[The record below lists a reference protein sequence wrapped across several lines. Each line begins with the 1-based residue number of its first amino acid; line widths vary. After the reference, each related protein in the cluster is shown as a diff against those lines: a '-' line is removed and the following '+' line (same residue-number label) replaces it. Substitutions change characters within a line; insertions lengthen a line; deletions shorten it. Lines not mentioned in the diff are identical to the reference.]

1 VKNSMIYYSRCS
13 GAPMGVFYWELKV
26 RTIEWD
32 EKKKVVKLIDQS
44 ILPMKFHFVE
54 LATHEDVFMAIK
66 KMVVRGAP
74 AIGVAGVYGMALA
87 AFEYIGTDLAGLKKW
102 LNEAGPYLN
111 EARPTAVNLSWGIQ
125 KSLDLTAKFEG
136 STEELQQALLE
147 LAHRLADEDVATN
160 MRIAKYGAELI
171 ADGDAI
177 VHHCNTGALATVDYG
192 TALGVIRMAHEQ
204 GKRVHVYVDETR
216 PRLQGSRLTAWELE
230 QYGISYDIITD
241 SSSGYLM
248 RAGKVDKVLFGADRV
263 AMNGDVV
270 NKIGTY
276 MLALAAYDNLI
287 PAYSVFPISTVDF
300 NCPSG
305 DLIPIEERDPAEVLN
320 LQFNFESISPEGA
333 TARNFAFDVTPQRLI
348 SGLITEHGV
357 LYPPFFHSLA
367 VLRAKGA

>member
-1 VKNSMIYYSRCS
+1 M
-13 GAPMGVFYWELKV
+13 

-32 EKKKVVKLIDQS
+32 ENKKVIKLIDQS
-44 ILPMKFHFVE
+44 VLPMRFQIVE
-54 LATHEDVFMAIK
+54 LATHDEVYLAIK
-66 KMVVRGAP
+66 QMVVRGAP

-87 AFEYIGTDLAGLKKW
+87 AFEYRGNDLGELKKH
-102 LNEAGPYLN
+102 LHEAGPFLN
-111 EARPTAVNLSWGIQ
+111 DARPTAVNLSWGIQ
-125 KSLDLTAKFEG
+125 RSLELVNGFVG
-136 STEELQQALLE
+136 SAEELQHALAE
-147 LAHRLADEDVATN
+147 LANRVADEDVQTN
-160 MRIAKYGAELI
+160 LQISKIGAELI
-171 ADGDAI
+171 HDGDAI
-177 VHHCNTGALATVDYG
+177 VHHCNTGALATIDYG

-248 RAGKVDKVLFGADRV
+248 RTGKVDKVLFGADRV

-276 MLALAAYDNLI
+276 MLALAAYDNAV
-287 PAYSVFPISTVDF
+287 PAYSVFPASTVDF

-305 DLIPIEERDPAEVLN
+305 DQIPIEERDPAEVLN
-320 LQFNFESISPEGA
+320 LQFNHDAVSPEGA
-333 TARNFAFDVTPQRLI
+333 TARNFAFDVTPHRLI

-357 LYPPFFHSLA
+357 FYPPFFHSLSG
-367 VLRAKGA
+367 LKLKGA